1 MKRAC
6 KSSDFA
12 NGGYSQTKRYF
23 LIPLLL
29 LALQSTAQDIHFS
42 QFYENSI
49 MRNPALTGIF
59 SGDYKVGANYRTQ
72 WSNISVPF
80 KTILVCAETRIATN
94 KAVGD
99 YLSFG
104 VAGTYDMAGSISFN
118 SMQIYPALNYNK
130 SLEDTRNSYLSVGFA
145 GGYIQRSID
154 FSKATFSTQYVN
166 GSYSSANMSG
176 ENFNNTTLSNY
187 DVAAGISL
195 NSSAGPANIVNYYV
209 GVSAFHL
216 NKPKQTFKDENVLIV
231 LATKYGAN
239 AGFSWRIN
247 SQFGLTGHMDYN
259 KQGTYTE
266 VIAGGMASWQTINE
280 SSKNLKIYAGLFFR
294 MKDAVI
300 PTFKVDYDIYS
311 LTFSYDVNTSGLKP
325 ASAGA
330 GGSEVSLFIKG
341 RYNKSSQYGS
351 NVSCPRF
358 DHMLQ
363 GDPGMYN

>member
-1 MKRAC
+1 MK
-6 KSSDFA
+6 KYL
-12 NGGYSQTKRYF
+12 G
-23 LIPLLL
+23 ILLL
-29 LALQSTAQDIHFS
+29 PLALSASAQDIHFS

-80 KTILVCAETRIATN
+80 RTFLVSAETRIVTN
-94 KAVGD
+94 RSIGD

-104 VAGTYDMAGSISFN
+104 VAATYDRAGSISFN
-118 SMQIYPALNYNK
+118 SLQVYPALNYNK

-154 FSKATFSTQYVN
+154 FSRATFSTQYVN
-166 GSYSSANMSG
+166 GSYSSTNMSG
-176 ENFNNTTLSNY
+176 ENFNNTTLQNY

-195 NSSAGPANIVNYYV
+195 NSSAGPGNIINYYV

-216 NKPKQTFKDENVLIV
+216 NKPKHTFKDDNVLIV
-231 LATKYGAN
+231 LATKYAGN

-247 SQFGLTGHMDYN
+247 NQFGLNGHLDYYM
-259 KQGTYTE
+259 QGTYRE
-266 VIAGGMASWQTINE
+266 LIGGAMVSWQTVGETSNNF
-280 SSKNLKIYAGLFFR
+280 KLYAGLFVR
-294 MKDAVI
+294 AKDAFI
-300 PTFKVDYDIYS
+300 PTLKVDYDIYS
-311 LTFSYDVNTSGLKP
+311 LTFSYDVNTSGLQP
-325 ASAGA
+325 HTRGA
-330 GGSEVSLFIKG
+330 GGSEISLFIKG
-341 RYNKSSQYGS
+341 RYKRSTQYGS
-351 NVSCPRF
+351 NLSCPRF

>member
-1 MKRAC
+1 MK
-6 KSSDFA
+6 KYP
-12 NGGYSQTKRYF
+12 G
-23 LIPLLL
+23 ILLL
-29 LALQSTAQDIHFS
+29 LLGVFSASAQDIHFS

-59 SGDYKVGANYRTQ
+59 SGDYKVGVNYRTQ

-80 KTILVCAETRIATN
+80 RTFLLSAETRVVTN
-94 KAVGD
+94 RAVGD

-104 VAGTYDMAGSISFN
+104 FAGTYDMAGSISFN
-118 SMQIYPALNYNK
+118 SMQLYPALNYNK
-130 SLEDTRNSYLSVGFA
+130 SLEDKRNSYLSVGFA
-145 GGYIQRSID
+145 GGYIQRSVD

-166 GSYSSANMSG
+166 GSYSANNISG
-176 ENFNNTTLSNY
+176 ENFTNTTLQNY

-195 NSSAGPANIVNYYV
+195 NSSAGPNNIVNYYV

-216 NKPKQTFKDENVLIV
+216 NKPKHTFKDDNVLIV
-231 LATKYGAN
+231 LATKYSAN

-247 SQFGLTGHMDYN
+247 SQFGLNGHFDYY

-266 VIAGGMASWQTINE
+266 IIGGGMASWQTVSETSN
-280 SSKNLKIYAGLFFR
+280 NFKIYAGVFMR
-294 MKDAVI
+294 IRDAFI
-300 PTFKVDYDIYS
+300 PTFKIDYDVYS
-311 LTFSYDVNTSGLKP
+311 LTFSYDVNTSNLQP
-325 ASAGA
+325 QTRGA
-330 GGSEVSLFIKG
+330 GGTEISLFIKG